1 MTALG
6 RTLVVA
12 LVGLALPR
20 PAAPTDTTFPAR
32 AAQAAE
38 VYRDVRAAVADG
50 YVGDVH
56 DLGPTH
62 LVRLDR
68 VLHPGDGADAARP
81 SALLFDH
88 DADGFHL
95 RAAVFLLADADQRP
109 PASVATT
116 LAWHR
121 HRLCVGR
128 RGVTPSDGAPCPA
141 GDTTIRSGLM
151 AHVWVAGGETAVVCA
166 VDR

>member
-1 MTALG
+1 MRLRRRALA
-6 RTLVVA
+6 LA
-12 LVGLALPR
+12 LVGLAVPG
-20 PAAPTDTTFPAR
+20 PAEAPDASFATR
-32 AAQAAE
+32 AAHAADA
-38 VYRDVRAAVADG
+38 YRDVRAAVADG
-50 YVGDVH
+50 YLGDVR

-68 VLHPGDGADAARP
+68 IVHPGGRVDATRP

-109 PASVATT
+109 PASVAST

-121 HRLCVGR
+121 HRLCVGPH
-128 RGVTPSDGAPCPA
+128 GITPSDDAPCPA
-141 GDTTIRSGLM
+141 GDTTVRSGLM
-151 AHVWVAGGETAVVCA
+151 THVWIAGGSTAVVCA
-166 VDR
+166 VTA